1 MVDFLLQDGVIE
13 SLLGFV
19 TQLNAGPRPTSSAA
33 ASEALILSYKTTV
46 LLTAE
51 VPSNELMSVLGR
63 KVSQIAKAS
72 FDVCDYFCYS
82 KLLFLF
88 IFTKS
93 FIF

>member
-19 TQLNAGPRPTSSAA
+19 TQLNAGPRPTSAAA
-33 ASEALILSYKTTV
+33 ASESLILSYKTTV

-63 KVSQIAKAS
+63 KVSQITKAS
-72 FDVCDYFCYS
+72 FDVCDRFCFI
-82 KLLFLF
+82 KLLFF
-88 IFTKS
+88 VYFY
-93 FIF
+93 